1 MEPSQPSGLVSLS
14 AIATNTILIIRLQY
28 NIVSSL
34 RPALRE
40 VVHVV
45 VQLAGAGVAA
55 GVRAALAAVLHQE
68 AVPALDTCQLGTRH
82 VSRVTC
88 HGSLVTWIPE

>member
-1 MEPSQPSGLVSLS
+1 MSV
-14 AIATNTILIIRLQY
+14 TNTILINDHLTAIA
-28 NIVSSL
+28 SP

-82 VSRVTC
+82 VSRESRYLDPRVVG
-88 HGSLVTWIPE
+88 HDGRVRSIRPGGVRK

>member
-1 MEPSQPSGLVSLS
+1 MDCNV
-14 AIATNTILIIRLQY
+14 IA
-28 NIVSSL
+28 SP
-34 RPALRE
+34 RPALGK

-55 GVRAALAAVLHQE
+55 GVSAALAAVLHQE

-88 HGSLVTWIPE
+88 HVSLVTWIPE

>member
-1 MEPSQPSGLVSLS
+1 MQLS
-14 AIATNTILIIRLQY
+14 AP
-28 NIVSSL
+28 

-88 HGSLVTWIPE
+88 HVNYLDPRVVGHDGRVRSIRPGGVRK